1 MQVTETL
8 SDGLKRG
15 FTVVLPAADI
25 ETKRMERLTS
35 LGKTLRLPG
44 FRPGKVPLPI
54 VRQRYGTAV
63 SAEVLE
69 ELVSEATRQVLT
81 ERGLRP
87 AIQPKVDLVDAV
99 AATSAAAS
107 DVEFKVELELL
118 PDIVLPDFSAIAL
131 TRLKAEVTPDRI
143 DTILAGLAERNRDLV
158 DISTDELDSRAEGPG
173 AANDD
178 VLTIDYVG
186 KVDGTEF
193 PGGTGTDMDVTIG
206 GSGFIPGFAEQ
217 LAGMRPGDA
226 RTIEVTFPAEYG
238 SAELAGKVATF
249 DVTAKRLRKPVVGEP
264 DTALAEKLGFDTLDA
279 LRDVIVATTQREYD
293 AVSRSRLKRQ
303 LLDELARIAD
313 FACPQTMVD
322 QEFDQIWQRL
332 QADRQAG
339 RMDEGDREKDDETLR
354 AEYRA
359 IAERRV
365 RLGLL
370 LAEIARLNNLT
381 VSQEELTAA
390 MRNEVARYPGQH
402 AEMMEILRKYP
413 EAVNSLRGPILEE
426 KVIDFVLELARLSD
440 QIVSPEEL
448 ATDPEAE
455 GGSAAAAGDAASG
468 DAAPGNAAPGDAAPN
483 DAASGDAAPGDAA
496 PRDAASGDAAPGD
509 TNAGGKT
516 ETAA

>member
-25 ETKRMERLTS
+25 ETKRMERLTN

-44 FRPGKVPLPI
+44 FRPGKVPLPVI
-54 VRQRYGTAV
+54 RQRYGTAV

-87 AIQPKVDLVDAV
+87 AMQPKVDLVDAV
-99 AATSAAAS
+99 AATSAAVS

-131 TRLKAEVTPDRI
+131 TRLKAEVTPDRV
-143 DTILAGLAERNRDLV
+143 DTIMAGIAERNRDLV

-173 AANDD
+173 AANGD
-178 VLTIDYVG
+178 VLTIDYIG
-186 KVDGTEF
+186 KVEGTEF

-217 LAGMRPGDA
+217 LVGMRPGDA
-226 RTIEVTFPAEYG
+226 KTIEVTFPAEYS
-238 SAELAGKVATF
+238 SAELAGKAATF

-264 DTALAEKLGFDTLDA
+264 DTALAEKLGFDTVDA
-279 LRDVIVATTQREYD
+279 LRDVIVTTTQREYD
-293 AVSRSRLKRQ
+293 AMSRSRLKRQ
-303 LLDELARIAD
+303 LLDELAKVAD
-313 FACPQTMVD
+313 FTCPQTMVD

-339 RMDEGDREKDDETLR
+339 QMDEDDKEKDDETLR

-370 LAEIARLNNLT
+370 LAEIARVNSLT
-381 VSQEELTAA
+381 VSQEEMTAA
-390 MRNEVARYPGQH
+390 MRNEVSRYPGQ
-402 AEMMEILRKYP
+402 ETQMMELFRKYP
-413 EAVNSLRGPILEE
+413 QAVDSLRGPILEE
-426 KVIDFVLELARLSD
+426 KVVDFVLELAQVSD
-440 QIVSPEEL
+440 QIGSPEEL
-448 ATDPEAE
+448 AKDPQTA
-455 GGSAAAAGDAASG
+455 GAAAAAALGDSAPD
-468 DAAPGNAAPGDAAPN
+468 DAGPGDAGP
-483 DAASGDAAPGDAA
+483 GDAAPGDAT
-496 PRDAASGDAAPGD
+496 RGDAA
-509 TNAGGKT
+509 AGGET